1 MEIFA
6 QIFGWIG
13 ASLVILAYFLV
24 SYKKVDGG
32 SKIYQ
37 LMNLVGAVGV
47 GVNAFYQQAWP
58 PLAIQVVWGI
68 IAILALAESRRF

>member
-13 ASLVILAYFLV
+13 AVIVVVAYILV
-24 SYKKVDGG
+24 SYKKVDGA

-37 LMNLVGAVGV
+37 LMNLVGAIGV

-58 PLAIQVVWGI
+58 SFSIQIVWGDRI
-68 IAILALAESRRF
+68 TNVY